1 MRRIVMFVVLAVPL
15 AFPAT
20 AHAFGC
26 IGGGFGR
33 SFTLG
38 VGRTH
43 RPFSFQI
50 PEAGTL
56 RVELDYSHVTNP
68 TAAIVVRLRRSTWKA
83 AKTLVDSRLPAP
95 GCLLAA
101 NTVGCHGARAHT
113 APGSYHLGVHK
124 LSSAAATVTINACWP
139 APPAEAGGM
148 NESFRLAAGQT
159 HRRFVLVVGQTGTL
173 RVRLVYSGS
182 ANPGAHFL
190 VHLRRS
196 NWGAPL
202 VIVDSRQQGAC
213 RIAGHTITCA
223 GARAH
228 TVAGRYFVGVRKLSP
243 GPATVTLEASWP

>member
-26 IGGGFGR
+26 VGGGFGR

-38 VGRTH
+38 IGHSH

-56 RVELDYSHVTNP
+56 RVELDYSRVTNP

-83 AKTLVDSRLPAP
+83 AKTLVDSRRPAP
-95 GCLLAA
+95 GCRVAGT
-101 NTVGCHGARAHT
+101 TVTCNGARPRT

-124 LSSAAATVTINACWP
+124 LSPAAAKVTLNACWN
-139 APPAEAGGM
+139 APPAEAGGI
-148 NESFRLAAGQT
+148 NESFRLPAGPT
-159 HRRFVLVVGQTGTL
+159 HRRFVLEVGQAGTL
-173 RVRLVYSGS
+173 RVRLAFS
-182 ANPGAHFL
+182 ASNPGTQFL

-196 NWGAPL
+196 NWAAPL
-202 VIVDSRQQGAC
+202 VIVDSRREGAC
-213 RIAGHTITCA
+213 RIAGGTITCA
-223 GARAH
+223 GARGH
-228 TVAGRYFVGVRKLSP
+228 TVAGRYFIGVRKLSP
-243 GPATVTLEASWP
+243 GPATVTLSAHWP

>member
-1 MRRIVMFVVLAVPL
+1 MRRIVMFAVLAAPL

-26 IGGGFGR
+26 IGGGFGK

-38 VGRTH
+38 AGRSH

-56 RVELDYSHVTNP
+56 RVELDYSHAVNP
-68 TAAIVVRLRRSTWKA
+68 TAAIVVRLRRSTWRA
-83 AKTLVDSRLPAP
+83 GKTLADSRPPAP
-95 GCLLAA
+95 GCGLAA
-101 NTVGCHGARAHT
+101 GTVRCHGARPHT
-113 APGSYHLGVHK
+113 APCSYRLGVHK
-124 LSSAAATVTINACWP
+124 LSPAPATVTIDACWP
-139 APPAEAGGM
+139 APPAEAGGI
-148 NESFRLAAGQT
+148 NESFRLPAGPT

-182 ANPGAHFL
+182 APGAQFL

-196 NWGAPL
+196 NWGASL
-202 VIVDSRQQGAC
+202 TMLDSRRERAC
-213 RIAGHTITCA
+213 RITGHTTTCA

>member
-26 IGGGFGR
+26 IGGGFGK
-33 SFTLG
+33 SFRLG
-38 VGRTH
+38 IGRTH

-68 TAAIVVRLRRSTWKA
+68 TALIVVRLRRSTWRA
-83 AKTLVDSRLPAP
+83 AKTLVDSRPPAA

-101 NTVGCHGARAHT
+101 GTVTCHGARPHT

-124 LSSAAATVTINACWP
+124 LSPAAATVTINACWA
-139 APPAEAGGM
+139 APPAEAGGLT
-148 NESFRLAAGQT
+148 EKFRLPAGPT
-159 HRRFVLVVGQTGTL
+159 HRRFVLKVLQAGTV
-173 RVRLVYSGS
+173 RVRLKYSAS
-182 ANPGAHFL
+182 SPGAQFL

-196 NWGAPL
+196 NWKSAL
-202 VIVDSRQQGAC
+202 TIVDTRREAACALAAGA
-213 RIAGHTITCA
+213 ITCA

-228 TVAGRYFVGVRKLSP
+228 TAAGTYFIGVRKLSP
-243 GPATVTLEASWP
+243 GPATVTLTASWP

>member
-38 VGRTH
+38 AGHSH

-50 PEAGTL
+50 PEAGAL
-56 RVELDYSHVTNP
+56 RVELDYSRVTNP

-83 AKTLVDSRLPAP
+83 AKTLVDSRPPAA
-95 GCLLAA
+95 GCGVAGT
-101 NTVGCHGARAHT
+101 TVSCHGARAHT

-124 LSSAAATVTINACWP
+124 LSSAAAKVTLNACWA
-139 APPAEAGGM
+139 APPAEAGGI
-148 NESFRLAAGQT
+148 NESFRLPAGPT

-173 RVRLVYSGS
+173 RARLKFSVSS
-182 ANPGAHFL
+182 PGAQFL

-196 NWGAPL
+196 NWGSAL
-202 VIVDSRQQGAC
+202 TIVDSRREETC
-213 RIAGHTITCA
+213 RIAGRTITCA
-223 GARAH
+223 GARAR
-228 TVAGRYFVGVRKLSP
+228 TVAGTYFIGVRKLSP
-243 GPATVTLEASWP
+243 GPATVTLGASWP